1 MNIKN
6 NLSLIRIKHWLKN
19 ILVFTPLFFSVNFFN
34 KSLLINSIIG
44 FFILSFTSSI
54 VYIINDIK
62 DVEKDR
68 KNNLKK
74 NRPLASNKLSI
85 KNSKY
90 VILLLSLID
99 IIFVIF
105 LYNLTKNIYVI
116 IIPFIYLFINILYS
130 FKLKS
135 IPILDVTIIALGF
148 LLRVLYGSVV
158 TNIIVSKWLFLII
171 IFGSFYLG
179 YGKRK
184 KELEI
189 VGSSGRKVLKYYNE
203 NFLDK
208 NMHVCLA
215 LTILAYSLW
224 TVDVDTIARVG
235 NNYLFWTIPV
245 VMIIFQKYSLDIEGE
260 SSGDPVEV
268 IFSDKI
274 LLLLIIIYLIIL
286 YMMVYVL

>member
-6 NLSLIRIKHWLKN
+6 YLSLIRIKHWLKN

-99 IIFVIF
+99 IILVIF
-105 LYNLTKNIYVI
+105 LYNLIKNIYVI

>member
-1 MNIKN
+1 MTIKN
-6 NLSLIRIKHWLKN
+6 YLSLVRIKHWLKN

-34 KSLLINSIIG
+34 INLLINCIIG

-62 DVEKDR
+62 DIEKDR

-74 NRPLASNKLSI
+74 NRPLASNKISI
-85 KNSKY
+85 KSAKY
-90 VILLLSLID
+90 VILILSLID
-99 IIFVIF
+99 IILMLF
-105 LYNLTKNIYVI
+105 LYFLTKNIYII
-116 IIPFIYLFINILYS
+116 IIPFIYLLINIMYS

-158 TNIIVSKWLFLII
+158 TSIIVSKWLFLII

-189 VGSSGRKVLKYYNE
+189 VGKNGRKVLSYYNE

-215 LTILAYSLW
+215 LTIIAYSLW
-224 TVDVDTIARVG
+224 TVDIDTTTRIG

-245 VMIIFQKYSLDIEGE
+245 IMIIFQRYSLDIEGE

-268 IFSDKI
+268 IFDDKF
-274 LLLLIIIYLIIL
+274 LLSLIIVYLIIL
-286 YMMVYVL
+286 FVMVYVL